1 MLGGVMALA
10 QEYAISISEFCGG
23 SHSRNS
29 RHYAGITADFNII
42 NGRHVSPSHHD
53 VPAFMARC
61 RALGATEVLGP
72 GDQGHDDHIHAAWP
86 RPA

>member
-1 MLGGVMALA
+1 
-10 QEYAISISEFCGG
+10 
-23 SHSRNS
+23 
-29 RHYAGITADFNII
+29 
-42 NGRHVSPSHHD
+42 
-53 VPAFMARC
+53 MARC